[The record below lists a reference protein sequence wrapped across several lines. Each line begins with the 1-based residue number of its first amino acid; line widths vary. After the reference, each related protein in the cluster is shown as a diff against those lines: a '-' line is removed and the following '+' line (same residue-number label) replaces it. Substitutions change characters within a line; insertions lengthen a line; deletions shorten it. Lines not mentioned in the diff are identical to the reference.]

1 MPAYFL
7 VPEKFTTG
15 PDGKDFRSV
24 NKNFRDSKDNAEK
37 SKKLWEEAKKELGQD
52 TITVELLNDD
62 NGSRKKWA
70 TLLRKN

>member
-24 NKNFRDSKDNAEK
+24 NKTSVIVKIMQK
-37 SKKLWEEAKKELGQD
+37 QKLWEEAKKELGQD

>member
-15 PDGKDFRSV
+15 PDGKDFRTV
-24 NKNFRDSKDNAEK
+24 NKNFRDSKDNAAK
-37 SKKLWEEAKKELGQD
+37 AKNYGKKQKKELGQD

-62 NGSRKKWA
+62 NGSRKK
-70 TLLRKN
+70 

>member
-7 VPEKFTTG
+7 VPEKFTTY

-24 NKNFRDSKDNAEK
+24 NKTSVIVKIMQRKQ
-37 SKKLWEEAKKELGQD
+37 KLWEEAKKELGQD

>member
-15 PDGKDFRSV
+15 PDGKDFRTV
-24 NKNFRDSKDNAEK
+24 NKISVTVKIMQQK
-37 SKKLWEEAKKELGQD
+37 QKIWEEAKKELGQD

-62 NGSRKKWA
+62 NGSRKK
-70 TLLRKN
+70 

>member
-24 NKNFRDSKDNAEK
+24 NKTSVIVKITQRKQ
-37 SKKLWEEAKKELGQD
+37 KLWEEAKKELGQD

-62 NGSRKKWA
+62 NGSRKSRR
-70 TLLRKN
+70 LY